1 MLVLEEFQEGEL
13 VSVMVPEELMLTD
26 CCWVREMLGLIEG
39 LRLRVLVS
47 VLVFVLEGVRLI
59 VIVRLGVGVREG
71 VGLTLFVG
79 LVVILGVGVREAV
92 GLTLFVGL
100 VVILDDGLTDGLLE
114 ELELTVEEIDIDA
127 WIETDLEGLTV
138 TDRVREGVIDTDR
151 VSEGVTDPEEG
162 IANVPAKL

>member
-1 MLVLEEFQEGEL
+1 VLVLEEFQEGEL
-13 VSVMVPEELMLTD
+13 VSVTVPEELMLTD
-26 CCWVREMLGLIEG
+26 SITVREILGLIEG
-39 LRLRVLVS
+39 LRLCVLVR

-59 VIVRLGVGVREG
+59 VAVELGVGVREG

-114 ELELTVEEIDIDA
+114 KLELTVEEVDIDA
-127 WIETDLEGLTV
+127 WAETDLEGLTV
-138 TDRVREGVIDTDR
+138 TDRVREGV
-151 VSEGVTDPEEG
+151 TDPEEG